1 MKPHKAPADK
11 SWIVYILR
19 CSDQSLYTGATTDV
33 GKRLAAHS
41 QGSASR
47 YTRSRLPVKLLA
59 TSAKMNK
66 SEALSLEMKIKKMP
80 RGKKIAALLTTL
92 TAGAKRAC

>member
-1 MKPHKAPADK
+1 MKQNKAPAEK
-11 SWIVYILR
+11 SWIVYILL
-19 CSDQSLYTGATTDV
+19 CSDKSLYTGATNDV

-59 TSAKMNK
+59 ASAKMSK
-66 SEALSLEMKIKKMP
+66 SEALRLEMKIKKLP
-80 RGKKIAALLTTL
+80 RKKKIVALKLKTS
-92 TAGAKRAC
+92 KDV